1 MPRSGIVILRLAPV
15 LALLSLAACDSAIHA
30 AAPDGSFFVA
40 IPGDGHEMADA
51 EPGLIAASKDRA
63 RRIGDDLILRLADGK
78 SRTFHNDNKG
88 CQDGPDHCDGY
99 ILIGDLP
106 AFHWY
111 VVFETAYEG
120 GRIFLIDTRDGL
132 PTEIPFWPTFSSDG
146 QRLLI
151 QNDDESGFFEG
162 DALEIWRRDGY
173 RMEREW
179 IANPNEGDTG
189 IRTNSVL
196 HTKLLSW
203 TGDQISLEIRTDEDF
218 NPKTVKRTPER
229 RWRGTITH
237 AADGWHLQARA
248 PKS

>member
-1 MPRSGIVILRLAPV
+1 MPRSAHVILRLAPV
-15 LALLSLAACDSAIHA
+15 LALLLLTACNATTHIA
-30 AAPDGSFFVA
+30 AADKSSFIA
-40 IPGDGHEMADA
+40 IAGDGHEMADA
-51 EPGLIAASKDRA
+51 EPGLIAASKNRA
-63 RRIGDDLILRLADGK
+63 RRMGDDLTLHFADGK

-106 AFHWY
+106 AFHWF

-120 GRIFLIDTRDGL
+120 GRFFLIDARDGL
-132 PTEIPFWPTFSSDG
+132 PTEIPWPSFSTDG

-151 QNDDESGFFEG
+151 QNDDVSGFFEG
-162 DALEIWRRDGY
+162 DGLEIWRREGY

-189 IRTNSVL
+189 VPTNSVL
-196 HTKLLSW
+196 HTQLLSW
-203 TGDQISLEIRTDEDF
+203 TGDQITLEFRTDADF
-218 NPKTVKRTPER
+218 NTKTGARTPER
-229 RWRGTITH
+229 RWTGTIRH
-237 AADGWHLQARA
+237 AADGWHLHAHA